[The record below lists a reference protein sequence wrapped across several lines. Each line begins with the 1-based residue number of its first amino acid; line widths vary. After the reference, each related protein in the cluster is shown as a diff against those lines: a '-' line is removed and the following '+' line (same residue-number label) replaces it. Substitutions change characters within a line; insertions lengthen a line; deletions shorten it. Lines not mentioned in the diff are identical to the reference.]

1 MEQNDKIRLLL
12 DMHEHPENYTD
23 EQLAAM
29 LDDEMQEHMATAK
42 RALSDIPEPDVDV
55 EWQRFEQE
63 HCAAARDHRWLK
75 VAAIFLGVI
84 MLSAFTYAAI
94 HAVRAHQPE
103 VQQPMTEQVEG
114 TESPVEASSSTEAEK
129 TESPVEASSS
139 TEAEKID
146 SVSQEQPVTFDNVAL
161 ETIIGDIAARHQM
174 QVEFRNED
182 ARTLRFY
189 FVWQPDEDLDAT
201 LERLNLFESV
211 NISKEG
217 NTIVVE

>member
-23 EQLAAM
+23 EQLVAM
-29 LDDEMQEHMATAK
+29 LDDQMQEQLATAK
-42 RALSDIPEPDVDV
+42 RAMTDIPEPDVDA

-63 HCAAARDHRWLK
+63 HFAPVKNRRWLK
-75 VAAIFLGVI
+75 VAAMIAGVM

-94 HAVRAHQPE
+94 RAVSHHTVDKAKEPIETVSPE
-103 VQQPMTEQVEG
+103 PRPESTIGPRLGVADTVAVVEG
-114 TESPVEASSSTEAEK
+114 NPV
-129 TESPVEASSS
+129 V
-139 TEAEKID
+139 
-146 SVSQEQPVTFDNVAL
+146 FDNQPL
-161 ETIIGDIAARHQM
+161 DQMMEHIAPHYGM

-182 ARTLRFY
+182 ARALRFY
-189 FVWQPDEDLDAT
+189 FVWQPDEDLDAV

>member
-42 RALSDIPEPDVDV
+42 RAMTDIPEPDVDA

-63 HCAAARDHRWLK
+63 HFTPTRDHRWLK

-94 HAVRAHQPE
+94 HAVRAHQSE
-103 VQQPMTEQVEG
+103 VQQPMTEQVEQ
-114 TESPVEASSSTEAEK
+114 TDAPVETSSPTK
-129 TESPVEASSS
+129 
-139 TEAEKID
+139 AEKID
-146 SVSQEQPVTFDNVAL
+146 SVSTGQPVTFDNVAL
-161 ETIIGDIAARHQM
+161 ETIIGDIAARHQL

-182 ARTLRFY
+182 ARALRFY
-189 FVWQPDEDLDAT
+189 FVWQPDEDLDAA

>member
-23 EQLAAM
+23 EQLSTM
-29 LDDEMQEHMATAK
+29 LDDEMQEQLATAK
-42 RALSDIPEPDVDV
+42 RAITDIPDPDVDA
-55 EWQRFEQE
+55 EWQRFEQA
-63 HCAAARDHRWLK
+63 HFAPANNRRWLK
-75 VAAIFLGVI
+75 VAAMIAGVL

-94 HAVRAHQPE
+94 RAVSHHTVDKAKEPTEKVTAESQPE
-103 VQQPMTEQVEG
+103 STVGPRLGVADTAAVVAE
-114 TESPVEASSSTEAEK
+114 PV
-129 TESPVEASSS
+129 V
-139 TEAEKID
+139 
-146 SVSQEQPVTFDNVAL
+146 FDNQPLDQML
-161 ETIIGDIAARHQM
+161 EQIAPHYSM

-182 ARTLRFY
+182 ARALRFY
-189 FVWQPDEDLDAT
+189 FVWQPDEDLDAA

>member
-29 LDDEMQEHMATAK
+29 LNDELQEHWASAK
-42 RALSDIPEPDVDV
+42 RAMTDIPEPAVDA

-63 HCAAARDHRWLK
+63 YCAPARDRRWLK

-94 HAVRAHQPE
+94 HAVRHSVNDKAKEPTEAVVPALQPE
-103 VQQPMTEQVEG
+103 STVGPRLGVADTAAVVTEPIV
-114 TESPVEASSSTEAEK
+114 
-129 TESPVEASSS
+129 
-139 TEAEKID
+139 
-146 SVSQEQPVTFDNVAL
+146 FDNLPLDQML
-161 ETIIGDIAARHQM
+161 EQIAPHYSM

-182 ARTLRFY
+182 VRALRFY
-189 FVWQPDEDLDAT
+189 FVWQPDEDLDAV

>member
-23 EQLAAM
+23 EQLAVM
-29 LDDEMQEHMATAK
+29 LDDELQEHLASAK
-42 RALSDIPEPDVDV
+42 RAMTDIPEPDVDA
-55 EWQRFEQE
+55 EWQHFEQE
-63 HCAAARDHRWLK
+63 HFAPEKNRRWLK

-94 HAVRAHQPE
+94 RAMRHSVNDKAKEPTETVAPAPQSESTVGPRLGVADTAAV
-103 VQQPMTEQVEG
+103 V
-114 TESPVEASSSTEAEK
+114 AE
-129 TESPVEASSS
+129 PIVFDNLPLDQML
-139 TEAEKID
+139 EKIAPHY
-146 SVSQEQPVTFDNVAL
+146 SL
-161 ETIIGDIAARHQM
+161 

-189 FVWQPDEDLDAT
+189 FVWQPDECLDAV

>member
-23 EQLAAM
+23 EQLAR
-29 LDDEMQEHMATAK
+29 LLEDEMLEQLATAK
-42 RALSDIPEPDVDV
+42 RAMTDIPEPDVDA
-55 EWQRFEQE
+55 EWQHFEQA
-63 HCAAARDHRWLK
+63 HFAPVKNRSWLK

-94 HAVRAHQPE
+94 HAVSHSVNGQAKESTETVAPE
-103 VQQPMTEQVEG
+103 PQ
-114 TESPVEASSSTEAEK
+114 TESTVGPRLGVADTAAAVVVE
-129 TESPVEASSS
+129 PIV
-139 TEAEKID
+139 
-146 SVSQEQPVTFDNVAL
+146 FDNLPLDQML
-161 ETIIGDIAARHQM
+161 EQIAPHYGM

-182 ARTLRFY
+182 ARALRFY
-189 FVWQPDEDLDAT
+189 FVWQPDEALDAV

>member
-12 DMHEHPENYTD
+12 DMHEHPESYTD
-23 EQLAAM
+23 EQLASM
-29 LDDEMQEHMATAK
+29 LDDEMLERLATAK
-42 RALSDIPEPDVDV
+42 RAMTDIPEPDVDA

-63 HCAAARDHRWLK
+63 HFAPAHNRRWLK
-75 VAAIFLGVI
+75 VAAMIAGVL

-103 VQQPMTEQVEG
+103 VQQPMTEQVENTDG
-114 TESPVEASSSTEAEK
+114 SVESSSPAEAER
-129 TESPVEASSS
+129 
-139 TEAEKID
+139 ID
-146 SVSQEQPVTFDNVAL
+146 SVSTGQPVTFDNVAL
-161 ETIIGDIAARHQM
+161 ETIVGDIAARHQM

-182 ARTLRFY
+182 ARALRFY
-189 FVWQPDEDLDAT
+189 FVWQPDEDLDAA

>member
-23 EQLAAM
+23 EQLSTM
-29 LDDEMQEHMATAK
+29 LDDEMQEQLATAK
-42 RALSDIPEPDVDV
+42 RAMTDIPEPDLDA
-55 EWQRFEQE
+55 EWQHFEQE
-63 HCAAARDHRWLK
+63 HFAPEKNRSWLK
-75 VAAIFLGVI
+75 IAAMIAGVL

-94 HAVRAHQPE
+94 RAVSHHVVDKAKEPTETVAPAPQPE
-103 VQQPMTEQVEG
+103 
-114 TESPVEASSSTEAEK
+114 STVGPRLGVADTAAVVAE
-129 TESPVEASSS
+129 PIVFDNLPLDQML
-139 TEAEKID
+139 EKIA
-146 SVSQEQPVTFDNVAL
+146 PHY
-161 ETIIGDIAARHQM
+161 GM

-182 ARTLRFY
+182 VRALRFY
-189 FVWQPDEDLDAT
+189 FVWQPDEDLDAM

>member
-29 LDDEMQEHMATAK
+29 LDDEMQDQLVTAK
-42 RALSDIPEPDVDV
+42 RAMTDIPEPDVDA
-55 EWQRFEQE
+55 EWQRFEQT
-63 HCAAARDHRWLK
+63 HFAPAKNRRWLK
-75 VAAIFLGVI
+75 VAAMIAGVL

-94 HAVRAHQPE
+94 HAVRHSVTDQAKEPTDTVSPEPQPE
-103 VQQPMTEQVEG
+103 STVGPRLGVADTAAVAVE
-114 TESPVEASSSTEAEK
+114 PIV
-129 TESPVEASSS
+129 
-139 TEAEKID
+139 
-146 SVSQEQPVTFDNVAL
+146 FDNQPLDQML
-161 ETIIGDIAARHQM
+161 ENIAPHYGM

-182 ARTLRFY
+182 ARALRFY
-189 FVWQPDEDLDAT
+189 FVWQPDEDLDAV
-201 LERLNLFESV
+201 LKRLNLFESV

>member
-1 MEQNDKIRLLL
+1 MEQNNKVRLLL

-23 EQLAAM
+23 EQLGAM
-29 LDDEMQEHMATAK
+29 LADKTQERLVTAK
-42 RALSDIPEPDVDV
+42 RAMTDIPEPDVDA
-55 EWQRFEQE
+55 EWQRFEKE
-63 HCAAARDHRWLK
+63 HFVSVRDRRWLK
-75 VAAIFLGVI
+75 IAAMIAGVI

-94 HAVRAHQPE
+94 QAVRHSTNE
-103 VQQPMTEQVEG
+103 KVEETTEQVVTAPQPEATVG
-114 TESPVEASSSTEAEK
+114 PRLGVADTVEVVDEPV
-129 TESPVEASSS
+129 V
-139 TEAEKID
+139 
-146 SVSQEQPVTFDNVAL
+146 FDNQPLDQML
-161 ETIIGDIAARHQM
+161 EHIAPHYGM

-182 ARTLRFY
+182 ARALRFY

>member
-29 LDDEMQEHMATAK
+29 LDDELQEQLAAAK
-42 RALSDIPEPDVDV
+42 RAMTDIPEPDVDA

-63 HCAAARDHRWLK
+63 HFAPVKNHRWLK
-75 VAAIFLGVI
+75 VTAMIAGVL

-94 HAVRAHQPE
+94 HVVRAHQPE
-103 VQQPMTEQVEG
+103 DQQPVTEQVQKTDALE
-114 TESPVEASSSTEAEK
+114 EASSPTRAEG
-129 TESPVEASSS
+129 
-139 TEAEKID
+139 ID
-146 SVSQEQPVTFDNVAL
+146 SVSMEQPVTFDNVAL
-161 ETIIGDIAARHQM
+161 ETIVGDIAARHQL

-182 ARTLRFY
+182 VRALRFY
-189 FVWQPDEDLDAT
+189 FVWQPDEDLDAV

>member
-1 MEQNDKIRLLL
+1 MEQNDKIHLLL

-42 RALSDIPEPDVDV
+42 RALTDIPEPDVDA

-63 HCAAARDHRWLK
+63 HFTPAHNHRWLK
-75 VAAIFLGVI
+75 IAAIFLGVL

-103 VQQPMTEQVEG
+103 VQQPMTEQVEK
-114 TESPVEASSSTEAEK
+114 TDNPVGASSPTEAER
-129 TESPVEASSS
+129 
-139 TEAEKID
+139 ID
-146 SVSQEQPVTFDNVAL
+146 SVSTGQPVTFDNVAL

-182 ARTLRFY
+182 ARALRFY
-189 FVWQPDEDLDAT
+189 FVWQPDEDLDAAI
-201 LERLNLFESV
+201 ERLNLFESV

>member
-12 DMHEHPENYTD
+12 DMHEHLESYTD

-29 LDDEMQEHMATAK
+29 LDNEMQERLATAK
-42 RALSDIPEPDVDV
+42 RAMTDIPEPDVDA

-63 HCAAARDHRWLK
+63 HFAPAHNRRWLK
-75 VAAIFLGVI
+75 VAAMFAGVL

-94 HAVRAHQPE
+94 QAVRAHQPE
-103 VQQPMTEQVEG
+103 IQQPLTEQVEK
-114 TESPVEASSSTEAEK
+114 TDAPVATSSSTEAEG
-129 TESPVEASSS
+129 
-139 TEAEKID
+139 ID
-146 SVSQEQPVTFDNVAL
+146 SVSTGQPVTFDNVAL
-161 ETIIGDIAARHQM
+161 ETIVGDIAARHQM

-182 ARTLRFY
+182 ARALRFY
-189 FVWQPDEDLDAT
+189 FVWQPDEDLDAA

>member
-29 LDDEMQEHMATAK
+29 LDDEMQEQLATAK
-42 RALSDIPEPDVDV
+42 RAMTDVPEPDVDA

-63 HCAAARDHRWLK
+63 HDVPARNRRWLK
-75 VAAIFLGVI
+75 VAAMIAGVL

-94 HAVRAHQPE
+94 HAVSHSVNDQAKESTETVAPE
-103 VQQPMTEQVEG
+103 PQ
-114 TESPVEASSSTEAEK
+114 TESTVGPRLGVADTATVAVE
-129 TESPVEASSS
+129 PIV
-139 TEAEKID
+139 
-146 SVSQEQPVTFDNVAL
+146 FDNLPLDQML
-161 ETIIGDIAARHQM
+161 EQIAPHYGM

-182 ARTLRFY
+182 ARALRFY
-189 FVWQPDEDLDAT
+189 FVLQPDEALDAV

>member
-12 DMHEHPENYTD
+12 DMHEHPENYSD

-29 LDDEMQEHMATAK
+29 LDDEIQEQLATAK
-42 RALSDIPEPDVDV
+42 RAMTDIPEPDVDA
-55 EWQRFEQE
+55 EWQHFEQE
-63 HCAAARDHRWLK
+63 HFAPVKNRRWLK

-94 HAVRAHQPE
+94 RAVSHHTVDKAKEPTENVTVEPQPE
-103 VQQPMTEQVEG
+103 STVEPRLGVADSAAVAVEPIVFDNQPLDQML
-114 TESPVEASSSTEAEK
+114 
-129 TESPVEASSS
+129 
-139 TEAEKID
+139 EKIA
-146 SVSQEQPVTFDNVAL
+146 PHY
-161 ETIIGDIAARHQM
+161 GM
-174 QVEFRNED
+174 QVEFRSED
-182 ARTLRFY
+182 ARALRFY
-189 FVWQPDEDLDAT
+189 FVWQPDEDLDAV

>member
-23 EQLAAM
+23 EQLGAM
-29 LDDEMQEHMATAK
+29 LDDEMQERLVTAK
-42 RALSDIPEPDVDV
+42 RAMTDILEPDVDA

-63 HCAAARDHRWLK
+63 HFAPVKNHRWLK
-75 VAAIFLGVI
+75 VAAMIAGVI

-94 HAVRAHQPE
+94 QAVRHSTNE
-103 VQQPMTEQVEG
+103 KVEETTEQVV
-114 TESPVEASSSTEAEK
+114 TAPQPEATVGPRLGVADTAAVVAE
-129 TESPVEASSS
+129 PIV
-139 TEAEKID
+139 
-146 SVSQEQPVTFDNVAL
+146 FDNLPLDQML
-161 ETIIGDIAARHQM
+161 EHIAPHYGM

-182 ARTLRFY
+182 ARALRFY
-189 FVWQPDEDLDAT
+189 FVWQPDEGLDAT

-211 NISKEG
+211 SISKEG

>member
-12 DMHEHPENYTD
+12 DMHEHPESYTD
-23 EQLAAM
+23 EQLASM
-29 LDDEMQEHMATAK
+29 LDDEMLERLATAK
-42 RALSDIPEPDVDV
+42 RAMTDIPEPDVDA

-63 HCAAARDHRWLK
+63 HFAPAHNRRWLK
-75 VAAIFLGVI
+75 VAAMIAGVL

-103 VQQPMTEQVEG
+103 IQQPMTEQAEK
-114 TESPVEASSSTEAEK
+114 TDAPEATSSSTEAEG
-129 TESPVEASSS
+129 
-139 TEAEKID
+139 ID
-146 SVSQEQPVTFDNVAL
+146 SVSTGQPVTFDNVAL
-161 ETIIGDIAARHQM
+161 ETIVGDIAARHQM

-182 ARTLRFY
+182 ARALRFY
-189 FVWQPDEDLDAT
+189 FVWQPDEDLDAV

>member
-23 EQLAAM
+23 EQLATM
-29 LDDEMQEHMATAK
+29 LDDEMQEQLAISK
-42 RALSDIPEPDVDV
+42 RAMTDTPEPDVDA
-55 EWQRFEQE
+55 EWQRFEQA
-63 HCAAARDHRWLK
+63 HFAPVNNRRWLK
-75 VAAIFLGVI
+75 VAAMIAGVL

-94 HAVRAHQPE
+94 HAVSHHTVDIVKEPTEKVTAEPQPE
-103 VQQPMTEQVEG
+103 STVGPRLGVADSATMAVEPIVFDNQPLDQML
-114 TESPVEASSSTEAEK
+114 
-129 TESPVEASSS
+129 
-139 TEAEKID
+139 EKIA
-146 SVSQEQPVTFDNVAL
+146 PHY
-161 ETIIGDIAARHQM
+161 GM

-182 ARTLRFY
+182 ARALRFY

>member
-12 DMHEHPENYTD
+12 DMHVHPENYSDEQLARLLED
-23 EQLAAM
+23 EQLAA
-29 LDDEMQEHMATAK
+29 LWQQLATAK
-42 RALSDIPEPDVDV
+42 RALADAPMPDVDT
-55 EWQRFEQE
+55 EWQRFEQK
-63 HCAAARDHRWLK
+63 HFAPARNRRWLK
-75 VAAIFLGVI
+75 VAAMFIGVL

-94 HAVRAHQPE
+94 HAVRAHRLDEQKSP
-103 VQQPMTEQVEG
+103 TEQIEIKNN
-114 TESPVEASSSTEAEK
+114 PVEA
-129 TESPVEASSS
+129 PVTTSVQP
-139 TEAEKID
+139 TD
-146 SVSQEQPVTFDNVAL
+146 SVAIEEGPITFDNVAL
-161 ETIIGDIAARHQM
+161 ETIISDIAMRHQM

-189 FVWQPDEDLDAT
+189 FVWQPGEDLDAV

>member
-29 LDDEMQEHMATAK
+29 LDDEMLEQLVTAK
-42 RALSDIPEPDVDV
+42 RAMTDIPEPDVDADA
-55 EWQRFEQE
+55 EWQRFEQA
-63 HCAAARDHRWLK
+63 HFAPVKNRSWLK
-75 VAAIFLGVI
+75 VAAMIAGVL

-94 HAVRAHQPE
+94 RAVSHHAVDKAKEPTETVAPAPQPE
-103 VQQPMTEQVEG
+103 STVGPRLGVADTAAVAEVE
-114 TESPVEASSSTEAEK
+114 PIV
-129 TESPVEASSS
+129 
-139 TEAEKID
+139 
-146 SVSQEQPVTFDNVAL
+146 FDNLPLDQML
-161 ETIIGDIAARHQM
+161 EQIAPHYGM

-182 ARTLRFY
+182 ARALRFY
-189 FVWQPDEDLDAT
+189 FVWQPDEDLDAV